1 MATIKKQAF
10 DIPFIGYDYG
20 KDFNWNFDVLF
31 GQYGNPIIGIK
42 IKNIVEQYSA
52 DPDNYLHFHT
62 ILNQVVSIIG
72 EGRIVQ
78 KLDIFSKKKYSA
90 EKSNQFL
97 QQKYSEHFDGRLF
110 KTIETVLL
118 FTDIINDKI
127 KKNGSRTSAFSEKS
141 YKELRD
147 KCQKVFMLLKQND
160 CEPEFLF
167 EKDFEYYISG
177 VLSMQFSESPTY
189 DNIKSTNEYL
199 QIGKRFVKNISY
211 VDVENIDLPS
221 EIEPYSILG
230 GNGAASETAVDNF
243 SFINELEDYETI
255 VYNQIITIPL
265 QAQQQRELDK
275 KKKKH
280 EGAANNSP
288 SNAIIADEIQTL
300 FHNIAI
306 DGQLVVNA
314 HFSIL
319 FSAETLEKMENI
331 QSMIENKL
339 FTKGIIVSKNAYNQ
353 LELWRSAIPGNAT
366 ELREYDLFMTTS
378 EAALCFFFK
387 ESYPVNEESNFYLR
401 FTDRQ
406 GVPLK
411 IDPSDLP
418 MKTGRINNRNK
429 FVLGPSGSGKSF
441 LMNNIIEQYLTYN
454 YDVLIVDTGDSY
466 SGTCKYKGG
475 RYIQYTEE
483 KPITMNPFLTNKEEF
498 NIEKIEFLAN
508 LIFLIWQGPDASM
521 SSAQKSILD
530 NVLMSYYHQ
539 YFNSGT
545 NWYENKT
552 SEELILFLNKY
563 NIHEEDVFSEYES
576 ESNRQ
581 RNYYDIL
588 GIAFDAQSEEI
599 KEAFR
604 KLAIEYHPDKNLNN
618 PDYDSEKFY
627 KVYEAYETLN
637 DEEKRKIYNETQLIL
652 IKSNEIIRQPKTA
665 EEWNKSFRKAIIKK
679 IKELEEKLETKEL
692 SFNGFYD
699 YCDKFLPLYLNN
711 KKHKITEKEFNLRT
725 FLFVLKDFYKG
736 GRYGTTLNESAD
748 NTLFDESFIVF
759 EIDNVKDNP
768 KLFPIVTLI
777 IMDTFIQKMR
787 LRKDRRK
794 ALIIEE
800 AWKAI
805 ASKLMGGY
813 ILYLYKTVRKF
824 WGEAVVVTQELD
836 DIIGNAVVKD
846 SIINNSDTFILL
858 DQTKFKDNFDKIAS
872 LLSLNKVEQNKIF
885 TINNLNNKFGRSRF
899 KEFYLKRGS
908 KGEVYGNEV
917 SLEQYLTYTT
927 EKPEKSALEYYVN
940 EYGNFDKALEIF
952 SAQVK
957 NFKDDMG
964 SMVSLINLYK
974 KPLDRKVLEFYYEF
988 KKKHKGQNVF
998 KNLQNEL
1005 EMNEQT
1011 LEEYIISSA
1020 LSSSLS

>member
-1 MATIKKQAF
+1 MALQKKQAF
-10 DIPFIGYDYG
+10 NIPFIGYDYG
-20 KDFNWNFDVLF
+20 KDYGWDFDVLF
-31 GQYGNPIIGIK
+31 GQYGNPIIGIR
-42 IKNIVEQYSA
+42 IKNVVEQYSA
-52 DPDNYLHFHT
+52 DPDQYLNSHT
-62 ILNQVVSIIG
+62 VLNQVVSIIG

-78 KLDIFSKKKYSA
+78 KLDIFTKKRYAA
-90 EKSNQFL
+90 EPSNQFL

-118 FTDIINDKI
+118 FTDIVDDNL
-127 KKNGSRTSAFSEKS
+127 KKNNKHYNFSEKG

-177 VLSMQFSESPTY
+177 VLSMKFSDAPVF

-199 QIGKRFVKNISY
+199 QIGNRFVKNISY

-221 EIEPYSILG
+221 EIEPYSLLG

-243 SFINELEDYETI
+243 TFINELEDYETI
-255 VYNQIITIPL
+255 IYNQVITIPP

-288 SNAIIADEIQTL
+288 SNAIIAEEIETL
-300 FHNIAI
+300 LHNIAV

-314 HFSIL
+314 HFSLL
-319 FSAETLEKMENI
+319 FSTNTLEKMEGI
-331 QSMIENKL
+331 QSLIENKL

-353 LELWRSAIPGNAT
+353 LELFRAAIPGNAT

-411 IDPSDLP
+411 VDPSDLP

-454 YDVLIVDTGDSY
+454 YDVVIVDTGDSY

-483 KPITMNPFLTNKEEF
+483 KPITMNPFLMDKKEF
-498 NIEKIEFLAN
+498 NIEKIEFLVN
-508 LIFLIWQGPDASM
+508 LIFLIWKGPEAVL
-521 SSAQKSILD
+521 SSEQKSILD

-539 YFNSGT
+539 YFNAGT
-545 NWYENKT
+545 GWYESKD
-552 SEELILFLNKY
+552 SEELLLHLQKY
-563 NIHEEDVFSEYES
+563 NIYEEEIEAALENEYTVKT
-576 ESNRQ
+576 
-581 RNYYDIL
+581 YYDII
-588 GIAFDAQSEEI
+588 GIPFDATTEEV
-599 KEAFR
+599 KEKGR
-604 KLAIEYHPDKNLNN
+604 KLLMLHHPDKNRNN
-618 PDYDSEKFY
+618 PDYDSEEFY
-627 KVYEAYETLN
+627 KIYEAYETLSHE
-637 DEEKRKIYNETQLIL
+637 DKRKVYNESQLIL
-652 IKSNEIIRQPKTA
+652 IKYDEIVKRPENA
-665 EEWNKSFRKAIIKK
+665 EDWNKSIRYSIIKK
-679 IKELEEKLETKEL
+679 IKELEKKLAVQEL

-699 YCDKFLPLYLNN
+699 YCDKFLPIYLNN
-711 KKHKITEKEFNLRT
+711 KKHKINENEFNLRT

-748 NTLFDESFIVF
+748 NTLFDEPFIVF

-858 DQTKFKDNFDKIAS
+858 DQTKFKDNFDRIAA

-927 EKPEKSALEYYVN
+927 EKPEKSAVEYYVQKCGSYD
-940 EYGNFDKALEIF
+940 EALIQIVSDLKSFGDSLE
-952 SAQVK
+952 
-957 NFKDDMG
+957 NL
-964 SMVSLINLYK
+964 VSLVNLYQN
-974 KPLDRKVLEFYYEF
+974 PLDQKVNSYY
-988 KKKHKGQNVF
+988 KKMKKTHKGKNVF
-998 KNLQNEL
+998 KVISQEL
-1005 EMNEQT
+1005 EHHK
-1011 LEEYIISSA
+1011 ISFSE
-1020 LSSSLS
+1020 LINKQQYEKV

>member
-147 KCQKVFMLLKQND
+147 KCQKVWMLLKQND
-160 CEPEFLF
+160 CEPQFLF

-177 VLSMQFSESPTY
+177 VLSMQFSNSPTF
-189 DNIKSTNEYL
+189 DNIKSTKEYL

-221 EIEPYSILG
+221 EIDPYSILG

-243 SFINELEDYETI
+243 TFINELEDYETI

-265 QAQQQRELDK
+265 QAPQQRELDK

-300 FHNIAI
+300 LHNIAI

-319 FSAETLEKMENI
+319 FSADTLEKMENI

-353 LELWRSAIPGNAT
+353 LELFRSAIPGNGT

-483 KPITMNPFLTNKEEF
+483 KPITMNPFLMNKEEF

>member
-1 MATIKKQAF
+1 MVKTKKQAF

-20 KDFNWNFDVLF
+20 KDFGWDFDVLF
-31 GQYGNPIIGIK
+31 AQYGNPIIGIR

-52 DPDNYLHFHT
+52 DPDNYLNFHT
-62 ILNQVVSIIG
+62 VLNQVVSIIG

-78 KLDIFSKKKYSA
+78 KLDIFSKKRYNA
-90 EKSNQFL
+90 ESSNQFL

-110 KTIETVLL
+110 KTIETVIL
-118 FTDIINDKI
+118 FTDIVEDKLK
-127 KKNGSRTSAFSEKS
+127 KKNKHYQFSKKS

-147 KCQKVFMLLKQND
+147 KCQKVLMLLKQSG
-160 CEPEFLF
+160 CEPQFLF
-167 EKDFEYYISG
+167 EKEFEYYISG
-177 VLSMQFSESPTY
+177 VLSMQFTKTPVF

-199 QIGKRFVKNISY
+199 QIGNRFVKNISY
-211 VDVENIDLPS
+211 VDVEKIDLPS
-221 EIEPYSILG
+221 EIDPFSILG

-243 SFINELEDYETI
+243 TFINELEDYETI
-255 VYNQIITIPL
+255 IYNQVITIPL

-288 SNAIIADEIQTL
+288 SNAIIAEEIQTL
-300 FHNIAI
+300 LHNIAI

-314 HFSIL
+314 HFSLI
-319 FSAETLEKMENI
+319 FSTNTLEKMEGI

-353 LELWRSAIPGNAT
+353 LELFRSAIPGNAT

-411 IDPSDLP
+411 VDPADLP

-441 LMNNIIEQYLTYN
+441 LMNNIVEQYLTYN
-454 YDVLIVDTGDSY
+454 YDVVIVDTGDSY

-483 KPITMNPFLTNKEEF
+483 KPITMNPFLMDKKEF
-498 NIEKIEFLAN
+498 NIEKIEFLTN
-508 LIFLIWQGPDASM
+508 LIFLIWQGPDATM

-545 NWYENKT
+545 RWYESKT
-552 SEELILFLNKY
+552 SEELILYLNKY
-563 NIHEEDVFSEYES
+563 NIHEEDIISDFENQ
-576 ESNRQ
+576 SNGQ
-581 RNYYDIL
+581 NNYYDIL
-588 GIAFDAQSEEI
+588 GIAFDAGSDEI

-604 KLAIEYHPDKNLNN
+604 KLAIEYHPDKNMNN
-618 PDYDSEKFY
+618 PNYDSEKFY

-637 DEEKRKIYNETQLIL
+637 DEDKRKIYNETQLIL

-665 EEWNKSFRKAIIKK
+665 EEWNESFRKTIIKK
-679 IKELEEKLETKEL
+679 IKELEEKLEAKEL

-699 YCDKFLPLYLNN
+699 YCDKFLPVYLNN
-711 KKHKITEKEFNLRT
+711 KKHHITEKEFNLRT

-748 NTLFDESFIVF
+748 NTLFDEPFIVF

-927 EKPEKSALEYYVN
+927 EKPEKSAVEYYVQQ
-940 EYGNFDKALEIF
+940 YGNYNEALQKIV
-952 SAQVK
+952 SDLK
-957 NFKDDMG
+957 NFGD
-964 SMVSLINLYK
+964 SLENLVSLVNLYQ
-974 KPLDRKVLEFYYEF
+974 KPLDKKVLSYYRMM
-988 KKKHKGQNVF
+988 KTHKGQNNIF
-998 KNLQNEL
+998 KFISQEL
-1005 EMNEQT
+1005 ENRNIHFSELIDSQN
-1011 LEEYIISSA
+1011 LKYENA
-1020 LSSSLS
+1020 

>member
-1 MATIKKQAF
+1 MASTKKQAF

-20 KDFNWNFDVLF
+20 KDFNWDFDVLF
-31 GQYGNPIIGIK
+31 GQFGNPIIGIK
-42 IKNIVEQYSA
+42 IKNMVEQYSA
-52 DPDNYLHFHT
+52 DPDNYLNFHT
-62 ILNQVVSIIG
+62 VLNQVVSIIG

-78 KLDIFSKKKYSA
+78 KLDIFSKNKYTA
-90 EKSNQFL
+90 EPSNQFL

-118 FTDIINDKI
+118 FTDIVDDKLK
-127 KKNGSRTSAFSEKS
+127 KKNKQYNHSEKG

-147 KCQKVFMLLKQND
+147 KCQKVFILLKQSD
-160 CEPEFLF
+160 CEPQFLL

-177 VLSMQFSESPTY
+177 VLSMKFSEVPTY

-199 QIGKRFVKNISY
+199 QIGNRFVKNISY

-230 GNGAASETAVDNF
+230 GNGAAAETAVDNF
-243 SFINELEDYETI
+243 TFINELEDYETI

-288 SNAIIADEIQTL
+288 SNAIIAEEIQTL
-300 FHNIAI
+300 LHNIAI

-319 FSAETLEKMENI
+319 FSTNTLEEMEGT
-331 QSMIENKL
+331 QSLIENKL

-353 LELWRSAIPGNAT
+353 LELFRAAIPGNAT

-411 IDPSDLP
+411 VDPSDLP

-454 YDVLIVDTGDSY
+454 YDVVIVDTGDSY

-483 KPITMNPFLTNKEEF
+483 KPITMNPFLMNKEEF
-498 NIEKIEFLAN
+498 NIEKIEFLTN
-508 LIFLIWQGPDASM
+508 LIFLIWQGPDAMM

-545 NWYENKT
+545 GWYENKS
-552 SEELILFLNKY
+552 SEELILYLNKY
-563 NIHEEDVFSEYES
+563 NIHEEDLYAEYEN
-576 ESNRQ
+576 EANKQ

-588 GIAFDAQSEEI
+588 GIAFDAKSDEI

-618 PDYDSEKFY
+618 PDYDSEKIY

-652 IKSNEIIRQPKTA
+652 IKSNEIIRQPKSA
-665 EEWNKSFRKAIIKK
+665 EEWNESFRKAIIKK
-679 IKELEEKLETKEL
+679 IKELEEKLVAKEL
-692 SFNGFYD
+692 SFNGFYE
-699 YCDKFLPLYLNN
+699 YCDRFLPVYLNN
-711 KKHKITEKEFNLRT
+711 KKHKINEKEFNLRT

-736 GRYGTTLNESAD
+736 GRYGTTLNNKADES
-748 NTLFDESFIVF
+748 LFDEPFIVF

-836 DIIGNAVVKD
+836 DIIGNTVVKD

-927 EKPEKSALEYYVN
+927 EKPEKSAVEYYVQK
-940 EYGNFDKALEIF
+940 YGNYDEALRKI
-952 SAQVK
+952 VDDLK
-957 NFKDDMG
+957 NFGD
-964 SMVSLINLYK
+964 SLENLVSLVNLYRN
-974 KPLDRKVLEFYYEF
+974 PLDEKVVSYYRKMKNQNKE
-988 KKKHKGQNVF
+988 HNVF
-998 KNLQNEL
+998 KIISQEL
-1005 EMNEQT
+1005 EDQN
-1011 LEEYIISSA
+1011 ISFSE
-1020 LSSSLS
+1020 LINQKQELYEKV

>member
-1 MATIKKQAF
+1 MVKTKKQAF

-20 KDFNWNFDVLF
+20 KDFGWDFDVLF
-31 GQYGNPIIGIK
+31 GQYGNPIIGIR

-52 DPDNYLHFHT
+52 DPDNYLNFHT
-62 ILNQVVSIIG
+62 VLNQVVSIIG

-78 KLDIFSKKKYSA
+78 KLDIFSKKRYNA
-90 EKSNQFL
+90 ESSNQFL

-110 KTIETVLL
+110 KTIETVIL
-118 FTDIINDKI
+118 FTDIVEDKLK
-127 KKNGSRTSAFSEKS
+127 KKNKHYQFSEKS

-147 KCQKVFMLLKQND
+147 KCQKVLMLLKQSG
-160 CEPEFLF
+160 CEPQFLF
-167 EKDFEYYISG
+167 EKEFEYYISG
-177 VLSMQFSESPTY
+177 VLSMQFTKTPVF

-199 QIGKRFVKNISY
+199 QIGNRFVKNISY

-221 EIEPYSILG
+221 EIDPYSILG

-243 SFINELEDYETI
+243 TFINELEDYETI
-255 VYNQIITIPL
+255 IYNQVITIPL

-288 SNAIIADEIQTL
+288 SNAIIAEEIQTL
-300 FHNIAI
+300 LHNIAI

-314 HFSIL
+314 HFSLI
-319 FSAETLEKMENI
+319 FSTNTLEKMEGI

-353 LELWRSAIPGNAT
+353 LELFRSAIPGNAT

-387 ESYPVNEESNFYLR
+387 ESYPENEESNFYLR

-411 IDPSDLP
+411 VDPADLP

-441 LMNNIIEQYLTYN
+441 LMNNIVEQYLTYN
-454 YDVLIVDTGDSY
+454 YDVVIVDTGDSY

-483 KPITMNPFLTNKEEF
+483 KPITMNPFLMDKKEF
-498 NIEKIEFLAN
+498 NIEKIEFLTN
-508 LIFLIWQGPDASM
+508 LIFLIWQGPDATM

-545 NWYENKT
+545 RWYESKT
-552 SEELILFLNKY
+552 SEELILYLNKY
-563 NIHEEDVFSEYES
+563 NIHEEDIISDFENQ
-576 ESNRQ
+576 SNGQ
-581 RNYYDIL
+581 NNYYDIL
-588 GIAFDAQSEEI
+588 GIAFDAGSDEI

-604 KLAIEYHPDKNLNN
+604 KLAIEYHPDKNMNN
-618 PDYDSEKFY
+618 PNYDSEKFY

-637 DEEKRKIYNETQLIL
+637 DEDKRKIYNETQLIL

-665 EEWNKSFRKAIIKK
+665 EEWNESFRKTIVKK
-679 IKELEEKLETKEL
+679 IKELEEKLEAKEL

-711 KKHKITEKEFNLRT
+711 KKHHITEKEFNLRT

-736 GRYGTTLNESAD
+736 GRYGTTLNDSAD
-748 NTLFDESFIVF
+748 NTLFDEPFIVF

-927 EKPEKSALEYYVN
+927 EKPEKSAVEYYVQQ
-940 EYGNFDKALEIF
+940 YGNYDEALQKIV
-952 SAQVK
+952 SDLK
-957 NFKDDMG
+957 NFGD
-964 SMVSLINLYK
+964 SLENLVSLVNLYQ
-974 KPLDRKVLEFYYEF
+974 KPLDKKVLSYYRMM
-988 KKKHKGQNVF
+988 KTHKGQNNIF
-998 KNLQNEL
+998 KFISQEL
-1005 EMNEQT
+1005 ENRNIHFSELIDSQN
-1011 LEEYIISSA
+1011 LKYENA
-1020 LSSSLS
+1020 

>member
-1 MATIKKQAF
+1 MVKTKKQAF

-20 KDFNWNFDVLF
+20 KDFGWDFDVLF
-31 GQYGNPIIGIK
+31 GQYGNPIIGIR

-52 DPDNYLHFHT
+52 DPDNYLNFHT
-62 ILNQVVSIIG
+62 VLNQVVSIIG

-78 KLDIFSKKKYSA
+78 KLDIFSKKRYNA
-90 EKSNQFL
+90 ESSNQFL

-110 KTIETVLL
+110 KTIETVIL
-118 FTDIINDKI
+118 FTDIVEDKLK
-127 KKNGSRTSAFSEKS
+127 KKNKHYQFSEKS

-147 KCQKVFMLLKQND
+147 KCQKVLMLLKQSG
-160 CEPEFLF
+160 CEPQFLF
-167 EKDFEYYISG
+167 EKEFEYYISG
-177 VLSMQFSESPTY
+177 VLSMQFTKTPVF

-199 QIGKRFVKNISY
+199 QIGNRLVKNISY

-221 EIEPYSILG
+221 EIDPYSILG

-243 SFINELEDYETI
+243 TFINELEDYETI
-255 VYNQIITIPL
+255 IYNQVITIPL

-288 SNAIIADEIQTL
+288 SNAIIAEEIQTL
-300 FHNIAI
+300 LHNIAI

-314 HFSIL
+314 HFSLI
-319 FSAETLEKMENI
+319 FSTNTLEKMEGI

-353 LELWRSAIPGNAT
+353 LELFRSAIPGNAT

-411 IDPSDLP
+411 VDPADLP

-441 LMNNIIEQYLTYN
+441 LMNNIVEQYLTYN
-454 YDVLIVDTGDSY
+454 YDVVIVDTGDSY

-483 KPITMNPFLTNKEEF
+483 KPITMNPFLMDKEES
-498 NIEKIEFLAN
+498 NNRKIEFLTN
-508 LIFLIWQGPDASM
+508 LIFLIWQGPDATM

-545 NWYENKT
+545 RWYESKT
-552 SEELILFLNKY
+552 SEELILYLNKY
-563 NIHEEDVFSEYES
+563 NIHEEDIISDFENQ
-576 ESNRQ
+576 SNGQ
-581 RNYYDIL
+581 NNYYDIL
-588 GIAFDAQSEEI
+588 GIAFDAGSDEI

-604 KLAIEYHPDKNLNN
+604 KLAIEYHPDKNMNN
-618 PDYDSEKFY
+618 PNYDSEKFY

-637 DEEKRKIYNETQLIL
+637 DEDKRKIYNETQLIL

-665 EEWNKSFRKAIIKK
+665 EEWNESFRKTIVKK
-679 IKELEEKLETKEL
+679 IKELEEKLEAKEL

-711 KKHKITEKEFNLRT
+711 KKHHITEKEFNLRT

-748 NTLFDESFIVF
+748 NTLFDEPFIVF

-927 EKPEKSALEYYVN
+927 EKPEKSAVEYYVQQ
-940 EYGNFDKALEIF
+940 YGNYNEALQKIV
-952 SAQVK
+952 SDLK
-957 NFKDDMG
+957 NFGD
-964 SMVSLINLYK
+964 SLENLVSLVNLYQ
-974 KPLDRKVLEFYYEF
+974 KPLDKKVLSYYRMM
-988 KKKHKGQNVF
+988 KTHKGQNNIF
-998 KNLQNEL
+998 KFISQEL
-1005 EMNEQT
+1005 ENRNIHFSELIDSQN
-1011 LEEYIISSA
+1011 LKYENA
-1020 LSSSLS
+1020 

>member
-1 MATIKKQAF
+1 MSTKKKQAF

-20 KDFNWNFDVLF
+20 KDFNWDFDVLF

-42 IKNIVEQYSA
+42 IKNMVEQYSA

-78 KLDIFSKKKYSA
+78 KLDIFSKKKYIA
-90 EKSNQFL
+90 EPSHQFL

-118 FTDIINDKI
+118 FTDIVDDKLK
-127 KKNGSRTSAFSEKS
+127 KKNKQYNHSEKG

-147 KCQKVFMLLKQND
+147 KCQKVFMLLKQSD
-160 CEPEFLF
+160 CEPQFLL

-177 VLSMQFSESPTY
+177 VLSMKFSEVPTF

-199 QIGKRFVKNISY
+199 KIGKRFVKNISY

-230 GNGAASETAVDNF
+230 GNGAAAETAVDNF
-243 SFINELEDYETI
+243 TFINELEDYETI
-255 VYNQIITIPL
+255 VYNQIITIPP

-288 SNAIIADEIQTL
+288 SNAIIAEEIQTL
-300 FHNIAI
+300 LHNIAI

-319 FSAETLEKMENI
+319 FSAETLEKMEGT
-331 QSMIENKL
+331 QSLVENKL

-353 LELWRSAIPGNAT
+353 LELFRSAIPGNAT

-411 IDPSDLP
+411 VDPSDSP

-454 YDVLIVDTGDSY
+454 YDVVIVDTGDSY

-483 KPITMNPFLTNKEEF
+483 KPITMNPFLMNKEEF
-498 NIEKIEFLAN
+498 NIEKIEFLTN
-508 LIFLIWQGPDASM
+508 LIFLIWQGPDAMM

-545 NWYENKT
+545 PWYENKT
-552 SEELILFLNKY
+552 SEELILYLSKY
-563 NIHEEDVFSEYES
+563 NIHEEDLFTEYEN
-576 ESNRQ
+576 EAKGK

-588 GIAFDAQSEEI
+588 GIAFDAKSDEI

-604 KLAIEYHPDKNLNN
+604 RLAIEYHPDKNLNN

-652 IKSNEIIRQPKTA
+652 IKSNEIIRQPKSA
-665 EEWNKSFRKAIIKK
+665 EEWNESFRKAIIKK
-679 IKELEEKLETKEL
+679 IKELEEKLVAKEL
-692 SFNGFYD
+692 SFNGFYE
-699 YCDKFLPLYLNN
+699 YCDRFLPVYLNN
-711 KKHKITEKEFNLRT
+711 KKHKINEKEFNLRT

-736 GRYGTTLNESAD
+736 GRYGTTLNNKADES
-748 NTLFDESFIVF
+748 LFDEPFIVF

-836 DIIGNAVVKD
+836 DIIGNAVVND

-858 DQTKFKDNFDKIAS
+858 DQTKFKDNFDRIAA

-927 EKPEKSALEYYVN
+927 EKPEKSAVEYYVQK
-940 EYGNFDKALEIF
+940 YGNYDEALCKIVADLKSFGDSLE
-952 SAQVK
+952 
-957 NFKDDMG
+957 NL
-964 SMVSLINLYK
+964 VSLVNLYQN
-974 KPLDRKVLEFYYEF
+974 PLDDKINSFYRLM
-988 KKKHKGQNVF
+988 KTKNKGKNVF
-998 KNLQNEL
+998 KIISQEL
-1005 EMNEQT
+1005 EDQN
-1011 LEEYIISSA
+1011 ISFSE
-1020 LSSSLS
+1020 LINQKQELYEKV

>member
-1 MATIKKQAF
+1 MATTKKQAF

-20 KDFNWNFDVLF
+20 KAFNWDFDVLF

-42 IKNIVEQYSA
+42 IKNMVEQYSA
-52 DPDNYLHFHT
+52 DPDNYLNFHT

-78 KLDIFSKKKYSA
+78 KLDIFSKKRYTA
-90 EKSNQFL
+90 EPSNQFL

-118 FTDIINDKI
+118 FTDIVDDKLK
-127 KKNGSRTSAFSEKS
+127 KKNKQYNHSEKG

-147 KCQKVFMLLKQND
+147 KCQKVFMLLKQSD
-160 CEPEFLF
+160 CEPQFLF

-177 VLSMQFSESPTY
+177 VLSMKFSEVPTF

-199 QIGKRFVKNISY
+199 QIGNRFVKNISY

-230 GNGAASETAVDNF
+230 GNGTASETAVDNF
-243 SFINELEDYETI
+243 TFINELEDYETI
-255 VYNQIITIPL
+255 VYNQVISIPL

-288 SNAIIADEIQTL
+288 SNAIIAEEIQTL
-300 FHNIAI
+300 LHNIAI

-319 FSAETLEKMENI
+319 FSTNTLEEMEAT
-331 QSMIENKL
+331 QSLIENKL

-353 LELWRSAIPGNAT
+353 LELFRAAIPGNAT

-411 IDPSDLP
+411 VDPSDLP

-454 YDVLIVDTGDSY
+454 YDVVIVDTGDSY

-483 KPITMNPFLTNKEEF
+483 KPITMNPFLMNKEEF
-498 NIEKIEFLAN
+498 NIEKIEFLTN
-508 LIFLIWQGPDASM
+508 LIFLIWQGPDAMM

-545 NWYENKT
+545 EWYEHKS
-552 SEELILFLNKY
+552 SEELILYLNKY
-563 NIHEEDVFSEYES
+563 NIHEEDLFSEYEN
-576 ESNRQ
+576 EAIKQ
-581 RNYYDIL
+581 RSYYDIL
-588 GIAFDAQSEEI
+588 GIAFDAKSDEI

-637 DEEKRKIYNETQLIL
+637 DEEKRKIYNDTQLIL
-652 IKSNEIIRQPKTA
+652 IKSNEIIRQPKSA
-665 EEWNKSFRKAIIKK
+665 EEWNESFRKAIIKK
-679 IKELEEKLETKEL
+679 IKELEEKLVAKEL
-692 SFNGFYD
+692 SFNGFYE
-699 YCDKFLPLYLNN
+699 YCDRFLPVYLNN
-711 KKHKITEKEFNLRT
+711 KKHKINEKEFNLRT

-736 GRYGTTLNESAD
+736 GRYGTTLNNKADES
-748 NTLFDESFIVF
+748 LFDEPFIVF

-794 ALIIEE
+794 TLIIEE

-858 DQTKFKDNFDKIAS
+858 DQTKFKDNFDRIAA

-927 EKPEKSALEYYVN
+927 EKPEKSAVEYYVQK
-940 EYGNFDKALEIF
+940 YGNYDEALRKIVADLKSFGDNLE
-952 SAQVK
+952 
-957 NFKDDMG
+957 NL
-964 SMVSLINLYK
+964 VSLVNLYQ
-974 KPLDRKVLEFYYEF
+974 KPLDGKVVTYYHRL
-988 KKKHKGQNVF
+988 KKKNKGKNVF
-998 KNLQNEL
+998 KIILQEL
-1005 EMNEQT
+1005 EDQN
-1011 LEEYIISSA
+1011 ISFSE
-1020 LSSSLS
+1020 LINQKQELYEKV

>member
-1 MATIKKQAF
+1 MVKTKKQAF

-20 KDFNWNFDVLF
+20 KDFGWDFDVLF
-31 GQYGNPIIGIK
+31 GQYGNPIIGIR

-52 DPDNYLHFHT
+52 DPDNYLNFHT
-62 ILNQVVSIIG
+62 VLNQVVSIIG

-78 KLDIFSKKKYSA
+78 KLDLFSKKRYTA
-90 EKSNQFL
+90 ESSSQFL

-118 FTDIINDKI
+118 FTDIVDDKLK
-127 KKNGSRTSAFSEKS
+127 KKNKHYHFSEKS

-147 KCQKVFMLLKQND
+147 KCQKVLMLLKQSC
-160 CEPEFLF
+160 CEPQFLF

-177 VLSMQFSESPTY
+177 ALSMQFTETPVF

-199 QIGKRFVKNISY
+199 QIGNRFVKNISY

-221 EIEPYSILG
+221 EIDPYSILG

-243 SFINELEDYETI
+243 TFINELEDYETI
-255 VYNQIITIPL
+255 IYNQVITIPL

-288 SNAIIADEIQTL
+288 SNAIIAEEIQTL
-300 FHNIAI
+300 LHNIAI

-314 HFSIL
+314 HFSLI
-319 FSAETLEKMENI
+319 FSTNTLEKMEGI

-353 LELWRSAIPGNAT
+353 LELFRSAIPGNAT

-411 IDPSDLP
+411 VDPADLP

-441 LMNNIIEQYLTYN
+441 LMNNIVEQYLTYN
-454 YDVLIVDTGDSY
+454 YDVVIVDTGDSY

-483 KPITMNPFLTNKEEF
+483 KPITMNPFLMDKKEF
-498 NIEKIEFLAN
+498 NIEKIEFLTN
-508 LIFLIWQGPDASM
+508 LIFLIWQGPDAMM

-545 NWYENKT
+545 RWYEHKT
-552 SEELILFLNKY
+552 SEELILYLNKY
-563 NIHEEDVFSEYES
+563 NIHEEDIISDFEKQ
-576 ESNRQ
+576 SNGQ
-581 RNYYDIL
+581 NNYYDIL
-588 GIAFDAQSEEI
+588 GIAFDAGSDEI

-604 KLAIEYHPDKNLNN
+604 KLAIEYHPDKNMNN
-618 PDYDSEKFY
+618 PNYDSEKFY

-637 DEEKRKIYNETQLIL
+637 DEGKRKIYNETQLIL

-665 EEWNKSFRKAIIKK
+665 EEWNESFRKTIVKK
-679 IKELEEKLETKEL
+679 IKELEEKLQAKEL

-711 KKHKITEKEFNLRT
+711 KKHHITEKEFNLRT
-725 FLFVLKDFYKG
+725 FMFVLKDFYKG

-748 NTLFDESFIVF
+748 NTLFDEPFIVF

-927 EKPEKSALEYYVN
+927 EKPEKLAVEYYIQH
-940 EYGNFDKALEIF
+940 YGNYDDALIKIV
-952 SAQVK
+952 QDLK
-957 NFKDDMG
+957 NFGD
-964 SMVSLINLYK
+964 SLENLVSLVNLYQ
-974 KPLDRKVLEFYYEF
+974 KPLDTKIVSFYNDLKRENKGNNIF
-988 KKKHKGQNVF
+988 K
-998 KNLQNEL
+998 
-1005 EMNEQT
+1005 
-1011 LEEYIISSA
+1011 IISQEMEDRQISF
-1020 LSSSLS
+1020 SEFFYSKTSEYEKV

>member
-1 MATIKKQAF
+1 MATTKKQAF

-20 KDFNWNFDVLF
+20 KAFNWDFDVLF

-42 IKNIVEQYSA
+42 IKNMVEQYSA
-52 DPDNYLHFHT
+52 DPDNYLNFHT

-78 KLDIFSKKKYSA
+78 KLDIFSKKKYTA
-90 EKSNQFL
+90 EPSNQFL

-118 FTDIINDKI
+118 FTDIVDDKLK
-127 KKNGSRTSAFSEKS
+127 KKNKQYNHSEKG

-147 KCQKVFMLLKQND
+147 KCQKVWMLLKQEA
-160 CEPEFLF
+160 CEPRFLF

-177 VLSMQFSESPTY
+177 VLSMQFSKTPVF

-199 QIGKRFVKNISY
+199 QIGNRFVKNISY

-230 GNGAASETAVDNF
+230 GNGAAAETAVDNF
-243 SFINELEDYETI
+243 TFINELEDYETI
-255 VYNQIITIPL
+255 VYNQIITIPP

-288 SNAIIADEIQTL
+288 SNAIIAEEIQTL
-300 FHNIAI
+300 LHNIAI

-319 FSAETLEKMENI
+319 FSTNTLEEMEGT
-331 QSMIENKL
+331 QSLIENKL

-353 LELWRSAIPGNAT
+353 LELFRAAIPGNAT

-411 IDPSDLP
+411 VDPSDLP

-454 YDVLIVDTGDSY
+454 YDVVIVDTGDSY

-483 KPITMNPFLTNKEEF
+483 KPITMNPFLMNKEEF
-498 NIEKIEFLAN
+498 NIEKIEFLTN
-508 LIFLIWQGPDASM
+508 LIFLIWQGPDAMM

-545 NWYENKT
+545 EWYEHKS
-552 SEELILFLNKY
+552 SEELILYLNKY
-563 NIHEEDVFSEYES
+563 NIHEEDLFTEYEN
-576 ESNRQ
+576 EANKQ
-581 RNYYDIL
+581 KNYYDIL
-588 GIAFDAQSEEI
+588 GIAFDSKSDEI

-637 DEEKRKIYNETQLIL
+637 DDEKRKIYNETQLIL

-665 EEWNKSFRKAIIKK
+665 EEWNESFRKAIVKK
-679 IKELEEKLETKEL
+679 IKELEEKLFTKEL
-692 SFNGFYD
+692 SFNGFYE
-699 YCDKFLPLYLNN
+699 YCDRFLPVYLNN
-711 KKHKITEKEFNLRT
+711 KKHKINEKEFNLRT

-736 GRYGTTLNESAD
+736 GRYGTTLNNKGDES
-748 NTLFDESFIVF
+748 LFDEPFIVF

-927 EKPEKSALEYYVN
+927 EKPEKSAVEYYVQK
-940 EYGNFDKALEIF
+940 YGNYDEALRKI
-952 SAQVK
+952 VGDLK
-957 NFKDDMG
+957 NFGD
-964 SMVSLINLYK
+964 SLENLVSLVNLYRN
-974 KPLDRKVLEFYYEF
+974 PLDEKVVSYYWKMKNQNKE
-988 KKKHKGQNVF
+988 HNVF
-998 KNLQNEL
+998 KIISLEL
-1005 EMNEQT
+1005 EDQN
-1011 LEEYIISSA
+1011 ISFSE
-1020 LSSSLS
+1020 LINQKQELYEKV

>member
-1 MATIKKQAF
+1 MKSKKQAF
-10 DIPFIGYDYG
+10 SIPFIGYDYG
-20 KDFNWNFDVLF
+20 KDFNWDFDVLF
-31 GQYGNPIIGIK
+31 GQYGNPIIGIR
-42 IKNIVEQYSA
+42 IKNVVEQYSA
-52 DPDNYLHFHT
+52 DPDNYLNFHT

-78 KLDIFSKKKYSA
+78 KLDIFSKKKYTA
-90 EKSNQFL
+90 EPSNQFL

-110 KTIETVLL
+110 KTIETVLF
-118 FTDIINDKI
+118 FTDIIDDKLK
-127 KKNGSRTSAFSEKS
+127 KKNKQYQFSEKS

-147 KCQKVFMLLKQND
+147 KCQKVWMLLKQSD
-160 CEPEFLF
+160 CEPQFLF

-177 VLSMQFSESPTY
+177 VLSMKFTDVPTF

-199 QIGKRFVKNISY
+199 QIGNRFVKNISY

-221 EIEPYSILG
+221 EIEPYSFLG
-230 GNGAASETAVDNF
+230 GNGAAAETAVDNF
-243 SFINELEDYETI
+243 TFINELEDYETI
-255 VYNQIITIPL
+255 IYNQVITIPP

-288 SNAIIADEIQTL
+288 SNAIIAEEIQTL
-300 FHNIAI
+300 LHNIAI

-314 HFSIL
+314 HFSLI
-319 FSAETLEKMENI
+319 FSTNTLEEMEGT
-331 QSMIENKL
+331 QSLIENKL

-353 LELWRSAIPGNAT
+353 LELFRSAIPGNGT

-387 ESYPVNEESNFYLR
+387 ESYPLSEESNFYLR

-411 IDPSDLP
+411 VDPSDLP

-454 YDVLIVDTGDSY
+454 YDVVIVDTGDSY

-483 KPITMNPFLTNKEEF
+483 KPITMNPFLMDKKEF
-498 NIEKIEFLAN
+498 NIEKIEFLTN
-508 LIFLIWQGPDASM
+508 LIFLIWQGPDAAM

-545 NWYENKT
+545 VWYENKS
-552 SEELILFLNKY
+552 SEELILYLGKY
-563 NIHEEDVFSEYES
+563 NIHEEDIFEEYENDTK
-576 ESNRQ
+576 EQ
-581 RNYYDIL
+581 RTYYDIL
-588 GIAFDAQSEEI
+588 GIAFDAESDEI

-604 KLAIEYHPDKNLNN
+604 KLAIEYHPDKNINN

-627 KVYEAYETLN
+627 KVYEAYETLH

-665 EEWNKSFRKAIIKK
+665 EEWNESFRKAIIKK
-679 IKELEEKLETKEL
+679 IKQIEETLETQEL
-692 SFNGFYD
+692 SFNGFYE

-711 KKHKITEKEFNLRT
+711 KKHRITEKEFNLRT

-736 GRYGTTLNESAD
+736 GRYGTTLNNKGDES
-748 NTLFDESFIVF
+748 LFDESFIVF

-858 DQTKFKDNFDKIAS
+858 DQTKFKDNFDRIAA

-917 SLEQYLTYTT
+917 SPEQYLTYTT
-927 EKPEKSALEYYVN
+927 EKPEKSAVEYYVQK
-940 EYGNFDKALEIF
+940 YGSYDEALVKIVDD
-952 SAQVK
+952 VK
-957 NFKDDMG
+957 NFGDDMG
-964 SMVSLINLYK
+964 SMISLINLYQ
-974 KPLDRKVLEFYYEF
+974 KPLDQKVFKFYHKF
-988 KKKHKGQNVF
+988 KNKHKGQNIF

-1011 LEEYIISSA
+1011 LQEYINGIF
-1020 LSSSLS
+1020 SSSLS

>member
-1 MATIKKQAF
+1 MKPKKQIF
-10 DIPFIGYDYG
+10 DIPFIGYDHG
-20 KDFNWNFDVLF
+20 KDHGWNFDVLF

-42 IKNIVEQYSA
+42 IKNTVEQYSA
-52 DPDNYLHFHT
+52 DPDNYLNFHT
-62 ILNQVVSIIG
+62 VLNQVVSIIG

-78 KLDIFSKKKYSA
+78 KLDIFSKKKYKA
-90 EKSNQFL
+90 EPSNQFL

-110 KTIETVLL
+110 KTIETVLF
-118 FTDIINDKI
+118 FTDIVDDKLK
-127 KKNGSRTSAFSEKS
+127 KKNKHYNFSEKS

-147 KCQKVFMLLKQND
+147 KCQKVWMLLKQNE
-160 CEPEFLF
+160 CEPQFLF

-177 VLSMQFSESPTY
+177 VLSMQFSDIPVF
-189 DNIKSTNEYL
+189 DNIKSTSEYL
-199 QIGKRFVKNISY
+199 KIGNRFVKNISY

-243 SFINELEDYETI
+243 TFINELENYETI
-255 VYNQIITIPL
+255 VYNQVITISL

-288 SNAIIADEIQTL
+288 SNAIIAEEIQTL
-300 FHNIAI
+300 LHNIAI

-319 FSAETLEKMENI
+319 FSTNTLEEMEGI
-331 QSMIENKL
+331 QSQIENKL
-339 FTKGIIVSKNAYNQ
+339 FTKGIIISKNAYNQ
-353 LELWRSAIPGNAT
+353 LELFRATIPGNAT
-366 ELREYDLFMTTS
+366 ELRDYDLFMTTS

-406 GVPLK
+406 GVPIK
-411 IDPSDLP
+411 IDPADLP

-441 LMNNIIEQYLTYN
+441 IMNTIVEQYLPNN
-454 YDVLIVDTGDSY
+454 YDVVIVDTGYSY
-466 SGTCKYKGG
+466 SGLCSYVGG

-483 KPITMNPFLTNKEEF
+483 KPITMNPFLMDKKEF
-498 NIEKIEFLAN
+498 NIEKIEFLTN
-508 LIFLIWQGPDASM
+508 LIFLIWQGPDAVM
-521 SSAQKSILD
+521 SAAQKSILD

-539 YFNSGT
+539 YFNSG
-545 NWYENKT
+545 NDWYENKT
-552 SEELILFLNKY
+552 SEELILYLNKY
-563 NIHEEDVFSEYES
+563 NIHEEDIYAQYEN
-576 ESNRQ
+576 EVNEERT
-581 RNYYDIL
+581 YYDVL
-588 GIAFDAQSEEI
+588 GIAFNASSEEI
-599 KEAFR
+599 KDAGRRLLKF
-604 KLAIEYHPDKNLNN
+604 YHPDKNINN
-618 PDYDSEKFY
+618 PDYDNEKFY
-627 KVYEAYETLN
+627 TVYEAYETLG
-637 DEEKRKIYNETQLIL
+637 DEERRRIYNETQLIL
-652 IKSNEIIRQPKTA
+652 IKSNEIIKQDKT
-665 EEWNKSFRKAIIKK
+665 EENWDESFRKAIIKK
-679 IKELEEKLETKEL
+679 IKELEEKLDAKEL

-711 KKHKITEKEFNLRT
+711 KKHSITEREFNLRT
-725 FLFVLKDFYKG
+725 FLFVLRDFYKG

-858 DQTKFKDNFDKIAS
+858 DQTKFKDNFDRIAA

-885 TINNLNNKFGRSRF
+885 TINNLNNKLGRSRF

-927 EKPEKSALEYYVN
+927 EKPEKSAVEYYVQ
-940 EYGNFDKALEIF
+940 EYGNYDEALIKIVSDLKAFGDGLE
-952 SAQVK
+952 
-957 NFKDDMG
+957 NL
-964 SMVSLINLYK
+964 VSLVNLYQ
-974 KPLDRKVLEFYYEF
+974 KPLDLKVKSYYHNL
-988 KKKHKGQNVF
+988 KKTHPGKNVF
-998 KNLQNEL
+998 KVIAQEL
-1005 EMNEQT
+1005 EERNINFSE
-1011 LEEYIISSA
+1011 LINKKEYQYENA
-1020 LSSSLS
+1020 

>member
-1 MATIKKQAF
+1 MVKTKKQAF

-20 KDFNWNFDVLF
+20 KDFGWDFDVLF
-31 GQYGNPIIGIK
+31 GQYGNPIIGIR

-52 DPDNYLHFHT
+52 DPDNYLNFHT
-62 ILNQVVSIIG
+62 VLNQVVSIIG

-78 KLDIFSKKKYSA
+78 KLDIFSKKRYNA
-90 EKSNQFL
+90 ESSNQFL

-110 KTIETVLL
+110 KTIETVIL
-118 FTDIINDKI
+118 FTDIVEDKLK
-127 KKNGSRTSAFSEKS
+127 KKNKHYQFSEKS

-147 KCQKVFMLLKQND
+147 KCQKVLMLLKQSG
-160 CEPEFLF
+160 CEPQFLF
-167 EKDFEYYISG
+167 EKEFEYYISG
-177 VLSMQFSESPTY
+177 VLSMQFTKTPVF

-199 QIGKRFVKNISY
+199 QIGNRFVKNISY

-221 EIEPYSILG
+221 EIDPYSILG

-243 SFINELEDYETI
+243 TFINELEDYETI
-255 VYNQIITIPL
+255 IYNQVITIPL

-288 SNAIIADEIQTL
+288 SNAIIAEEIQTL
-300 FHNIAI
+300 LHNIAI

-314 HFSIL
+314 HFSLI
-319 FSAETLEKMENI
+319 FSTNTLEKMEGI

-353 LELWRSAIPGNAT
+353 LELFRSAIPGNAT

-411 IDPSDLP
+411 VDPADLP

-441 LMNNIIEQYLTYN
+441 LMNNIVEQYLTYN
-454 YDVLIVDTGDSY
+454 YDVVIVDTGDSY

-483 KPITMNPFLTNKEEF
+483 KPITMNPFLMDKKEF
-498 NIEKIEFLAN
+498 NIEKIEFLTN
-508 LIFLIWQGPDASM
+508 LIFLIWQGPDANM

-545 NWYENKT
+545 SWYEHKT
-552 SEELILFLNKY
+552 SEELILYLNKY
-563 NIHEEDVFSEYES
+563 NIHEEDIISDFEKQSS
-576 ESNRQ
+576 GQN
-581 RNYYDIL
+581 NYYDIL
-588 GIAFDAQSEEI
+588 GIAFDAGSDEI

-604 KLAIEYHPDKNLNN
+604 KLAIEYHPDKNMNN
-618 PDYDSEKFY
+618 PNYDSEKFY

-637 DEEKRKIYNETQLIL
+637 DEDKRKIYNETQLIL

-665 EEWNKSFRKAIIKK
+665 EEWNESFRKTIIKK
-679 IKELEEKLETKEL
+679 IKELEEKLEAKEL

-711 KKHKITEKEFNLRT
+711 KKHHITEKEFNLRT

-736 GRYGTTLNESAD
+736 GRYGTTLNDSAD
-748 NTLFDESFIVF
+748 NTLFDEPFIVF

-927 EKPEKSALEYYVN
+927 EKPEKSAVEYYVQQ
-940 EYGNFDKALEIF
+940 YGNYNEALQKIV
-952 SAQVK
+952 SDLK
-957 NFKDDMG
+957 NFGD
-964 SMVSLINLYK
+964 SLENLVSLVNLYQ
-974 KPLDRKVLEFYYEF
+974 KPLDKKVLSYYRMM
-988 KKKHKGQNVF
+988 KTHKGQNNIF
-998 KNLQNEL
+998 KFISQEL
-1005 EMNEQT
+1005 ENRNIHFSELINQKH
-1011 LEEYIISSA
+1011 EEYEKV
-1020 LSSSLS
+1020 